1 METQQENN
9 NQEIDLVFLAKKIK
23 GFFLS
28 IGFLILRLINF
39 IIRNKIIVI
48 ILFILGISLGVYF
61 DKKSK
66 NNFKT
71 EVVVVPNFESVDLLY
86 AEVENFKSNLNSNKS
101 KYDFLNDVVDLRI
114 ESIENINSILTD
126 KDNLEIFKVLTSNGQ
141 DLSKILKNEEF
152 KKNYKYH
159 LITLKTNSSVNSQK
173 IIDFLLNTINSKPYY
188 KQRSAFAIKNQTN
201 AKQQAEKSIEQINKI
216 LENLGNGSVSV
227 VGKDLN
233 INSYDQLSNVI
244 EMKDYYMKKLVDIN
258 TKLIEYKSTI
268 YPVNTSFNNKI
279 HQKIYEKMVVIL
291 PLFLIG
297 FYLFLSYIKYL
308 YAKYNN
314 LYQKTKI
321 TNA

>member
-1 METQQENN
+1 MSNSQENN
-9 NQEIDLVFLAKKIK
+9 SQEIDLVYLAKKIK

-28 IGFLILRLINF
+28 IGFSILRLINF

-48 ILFILGISLGVYF
+48 SLFILGIAFGIYF
-61 DKKSK
+61 DIKSK

-71 EVVVVPNFESVDLLY
+71 EVVVVPNFDSVDLLY
-86 AEVENFKSNLNSNKS
+86 GEVENFKSNLNSNKL
-101 KYDFLNDVVDLRI
+101 KYDFLNDVVDI
-114 ESIENINSILTD
+114 KVESIENISSVLVD
-126 KDNLEIFKVLTSNGQ
+126 KDNLEIVKVLTSNGQ
-141 DLSKILKNEEF
+141 DLSKILKDDVY

-159 LITLKTNSSVNSQK
+159 LITLKTSSSKNSQK
-173 IIDFLLNTINSKPYY
+173 IIDFLLNTINSKPYF
-188 KQRSAFAIKNQTN
+188 KQRSSLAFKNQTS

-233 INSYDQLSNVI
+233 INSYDQLSNII
-244 EMKDYYMKKLVDIN
+244 EMKDYYMKKLADIN
-258 TKLIEYKSTI
+258 IKLIEYKSTI

-279 HQKIYEKMVVIL
+279 HQKIYEKMVFVL

-297 FYLFLSYIKYL
+297 FYLLLSYLKYL
-308 YAKYNN
+308 YIKYNN
-314 LYQKTKI
+314 LYQGVKT

>member
-71 EVVVVPNFESVDLLY
+71 EVVIVPNFESVDLLY

>member
-188 KQRSAFAIKNQTN
+188 KQRSALAIKNQTS

>member
-71 EVVVVPNFESVDLLY
+71 EVVVVPNFDSVDLLY
-86 AEVENFKSNLNSNKS
+86 SEVENFKSNLNSNKS

>member
-1 METQQENN
+1 MRNSQENN
-9 NQEIDLVFLAKKIK
+9 SQEIDLVFLAKKIK
-23 GFFLS
+23 GFFVS
-28 IGFLILRLINF
+28 IGFSILRLINF

-48 ILFILGISLGVYF
+48 ILFVLGISIGGYF
-61 DKKSK
+61 DRKSK

-71 EVVVVPNFESVDLLY
+71 EVVVVPNFDSVDLLY
-86 AEVENFKSNLNSNKS
+86 SEVENFKSNLNSNKS

>member
-1 METQQENN
+1 MSNSQENN
-9 NQEIDLVFLAKKIK
+9 SQEIDLIFLAKKIK
-23 GFFLS
+23 KFFLS
-28 IGFLILRLINF
+28 IGFSILRLINF
-39 IIRNKIIVI
+39 IIRKKVIVI

-71 EVVVVPNFESVDLLY
+71 EVVVVPNFDSVDLLY
-86 AEVENFKSNLNSNKS
+86 SEVENFKSNLNSNKS

-159 LITLKTNSSVNSQK
+159 LITLKTNSSANSQK

-188 KQRSAFAIKNQTN
+188 KQRSALAIKNQTN

-244 EMKDYYMKKLVDIN
+244 EMKDYYMKKLAEIN

-279 HQKIYEKMVVIL
+279 HQKIYEKMVVVL

-308 YAKYNN
+308 YVKYNN

-321 TNA
+321 KNA